1 MKRTPLVSMLTTAG
15 SLVAAAVS
23 LLATTGLSK
32 AHAWSDLTDHSTT
45 QSTLHFTGNGPHTL
59 EIRTITGRINVEAY
73 DGSDVQMTV
82 DKTIS
87 ADTKEELE
95 AAKRDVVL
103 DVGNNAAAVG
113 AIVKYPNGVA
123 CGDERGWS
131 RHDWHH
137 HYDVRYD
144 FTVKVPRN
152 TRVELCS
159 VNDGKVEVTG
169 TQGDFDIHSVNGRIT
184 LTDVSGSGEA
194 ITVNGPVTASFVD
207 SPQGRST
214 FKTING
220 EVSVTLP
227 PNLSAD
233 LRMKTFNGGL
243 YTDFDVTRQGAIT
256 NVTREKQ
263 GGMSVY
269 RTTGYTSV
277 RVGNGGPELTLESLN
292 GDVRVIRR
300 SK

>member
-1 MKRTPLVSMLTTAG
+1 MRMLPVSMLATVSVLGTAALTT
-15 SLVAAAVS
+15 
-23 LLATTGLSK
+23 
-32 AHAWSDLTDHSTT
+32 AHAWSDLTDHTTT
-45 QSTLHFTGNGPHTL
+45 QSTLHFTGDGPHTL

-82 DKTIS
+82 DKTVY

-103 DVGNNAAAVG
+103 DVGDNAATVG
-113 AIVKYPNGVA
+113 AIVKYPGQNA
-123 CGDERGWS
+123 CGDDNSSWS
-131 RHDWHH
+131 RHGWHH

-169 TQGDFDIHSVNGRIT
+169 TQGDFDIHSINGHIT
-184 LTDVSGSGEA
+184 LTDVSGSGDA
-194 ITVNGPVTASFVD
+194 MTINGPVTASFVK
-207 SPQGRST
+207 SPQGKST

-220 EVSVTLP
+220 EVSVTFP
-227 PNLSAD
+227 QDLSAD
-233 LRMKTFNGGL
+233 LRLKTFNGGL
-243 YTDFDVTRQGAIT
+243 YTDFEVTQQGAVT
-256 NVTREKQ
+256 NVTREKR

-277 RVGNGGPELTLESLN
+277 RVGNGGPELTLQSLN